1 MTPFTCHRDAA
12 ARALR
17 IWTDSAPAS
26 PDHPYLTRKQ
36 IAPGIARQSGASL
49 VLPVVDFAGTLH
61 GLQFIAEDGKKPGE
75 ESGPSPRE
83 EATEFLRDI
92 LADGPRMQRE
102 IRELADQDGISIN
115 TLKRAKKD
123 LGIMSTKLADGW
135 QWRLKNWI
143 DGTQG
148 TQGTQETHISIYRKT
163 GPLGSLDDGE
173 PKESQQNQ
181 ALRQECQGDHIL
193 DDDTPMDG
201 EV

>member
-148 TQGTQETHISIYRKT
+148 TQETHISIYRKT
-163 GPLGSLDDGE
+163 GALESLDDGDHT
-173 PKESQQNQ
+173 ESPQNQ
-181 ALRQECQGDHIL
+181 VISQEGQQCQPCHIP
-193 DDDTPMDG
+193 DDELTDG